1 MLLDLHVG
9 RPLTRG
15 GLTLFPVWN
24 GAAVHGRGYDLGT
37 SGLTVEERAG
47 HAAVEELVVT
57 NSGSRPALILEGE
70 LLEGGQQHR
79 VAARSVLVVAG
90 DSQVLEVRCVEEG
103 RWSGSNTHRRTLRH
117 APVSI
122 RAAQGQGATWERV
135 RSMEARH
142 GGGGTHFLGD
152 SLRAVEA
159 RATRLVADV
168 TPLPFQSG
176 LLVGIGGQPV
186 QLEAY
191 DSPRT
196 LAATWISLIHAAALD
211 AVDSPDIPTPGR
223 RARRF
228 LERVHT
234 LAATSRSS
242 EGDVRRSPYARLTCL
257 TWRNRAVHTVA
268 VNPRHEL
275 VNA

>member
-24 GAAVHGRGYDLGT
+24 GAAVRGRGYDLGAG
-37 SGLTVEERAG
+37 GLQVVEHAG
-47 HAAVEELVVT
+47 HAAVQELVVT
-57 NSGSRPALILEGE
+57 NTGPRPALILEGE

-79 VAARSVLVVAG
+79 VAARSVLVAVGGSA
-90 DSQVLEVRCVEEG
+90 VLEVRCVEEG
-103 RWSGSNTHRRTLRH
+103 RWSGSQPHRRTLRH

-122 RAAQGQGATWERV
+122 RAAQEQGDTWERV

-142 GGGGTHFLGD
+142 GGGDTHFLGD

-159 RATRLVADV
+159 RAARLVADFE
-168 TPLPFQSG
+168 PLPFQSG
-176 LLVGIGGQPV
+176 LLLGIGGQPV

-196 LAATWISLIHAAALD
+196 LAATWSSLIHAAALD
-211 AVDSPDIPTPGR
+211 AVDAPAIPTPGR

-228 LERVHT
+228 LQRVHT
-234 LAATSRSS
+234 LAAAVGSS
-242 EGDVRRSPYARLTCL
+242 EGDVRRSQYACLTCL
-257 TWRNRAVHTVA
+257 TWRGRAVHTVA
-268 VNPRHEL
+268 VNTRHEL